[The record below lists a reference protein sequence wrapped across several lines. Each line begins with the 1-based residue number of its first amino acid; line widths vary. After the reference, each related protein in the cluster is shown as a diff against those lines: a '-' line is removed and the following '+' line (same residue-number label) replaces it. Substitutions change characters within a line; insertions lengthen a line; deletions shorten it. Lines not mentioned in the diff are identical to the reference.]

1 MPGTGSWGADELIAF
16 AFDNK
21 PQDINRWRNESYW
34 RERFGDGVV
43 RQRFLWTEFDEAVAE
58 KLLDFRTD
66 GTPLIEDIDQIA
78 TKVTGL
84 SYLQDKFADGTTG
97 PRQGICPFTAM
108 GTFNRRCCRPLTFE
122 DLHREYMG
130 LDRPHDEALTRTPN
144 WSSYNSALRC

>member
-34 RERFGDGVV
+34 REGFGDGVV
-43 RQRFLWTEFDEAVAE
+43 RQRFLWTEFHEAVAE

-66 GTPLIEDIDQIA
+66 GTPLIEDIHQIA

-84 SYLQDKFADGTTG
+84 SYLQD
-97 PRQGICPFTAM
+97 
-108 GTFNRRCCRPLTFE
+108 
-122 DLHREYMG
+122 
-130 LDRPHDEALTRTPN
+130 
-144 WSSYNSALRC
+144 